1 VTEDE
6 VRRHFSETG
15 ALLSGHFKLS
25 SGLHSEAYLQCAK
38 VLQWP
43 ERAGALGAALASL
56 LAPFRPSVVVSP
68 AMGGV
73 IIGHEAG
80 RGLSVRAIFTER
92 VDGAFALRR
101 GFALEP
107 HERVAVVEDVVTTG
121 KSTREV
127 LAVLRASGA
136 LSDRGK
142 NQRLGAEGGQPLGV
156 SVDVGELGAADVLV
170 MKDRIDLSRDK
181 AQTMAL
187 DEPLR
192 LVAPIG
198 KKSRR
203 SRGDHALAHRRR
215 FGEDPLGVELV
226 SPTGDVADP
235 PADWRN
241 RQAVRGTR

>member
-1 VTEDE
+1 VTQAE
-6 VRRHFSETG
+6 VRRQFTESG

-43 ERAGALGAALASL
+43 ERASALGVALASL

-92 VDGAFALRR
+92 VDGTFALRR

-121 KSTREV
+121 RSTGEV
-127 LAVLRASGA
+127 LAVLRVSGA
-136 LSDRGK
+136 QPVVCGSIVDRRALAVGGGADLDGVPYLS
-142 NQRLGAEGGQPLGV
+142 LL
-156 SVDVGELGAADVLV
+156 
-170 MKDRIDLSRDK
+170 
-181 AQTMAL
+181 AL
-187 DEPLR
+187 DVPAFEPAACPRCAAGEALI
-192 LVAPIG
+192 APG
-198 KKSRR
+198 SR
-203 SRGDHALAHRRR
+203 HLAAK
-215 FGEDPLGVELV
+215 
-226 SPTGDVADP
+226 T
-235 PADWRN
+235 
-241 RQAVRGTR
+241 